1 MINWEA
7 GEIGS
12 PHCNILMNELVENLV
27 TITYIFLPFQ
37 IIFLAVKM
45 INIQLMFIE
54 RLVYDPLSHWKP
66 MNARSYFT

>member
-12 PHCNILMNELVENLV
+12 SHRNILMNELVENLV
-27 TITYIFLPFQ
+27 TITDIILPFQ
-37 IIFLAVKM
+37 IIFLAVENDKHS
-45 INIQLMFIE
+45 INLT